1 MFIVTRNANPTHPD
15 DFSHWLRIC
24 KTLYFDNSLP
34 VTPEIDYLTYP
45 PGAAVWIYIVTKTIG
60 YSTGN
65 CYFAQVIVN
74 LAACCLFFGITAD
87 HSPKVKLVNRIMLG
101 LCAGAFFVFSNAIIG
116 RIYELSVDCVLGL
129 VALAAVLFILSM
141 RDNLTDYISLI
152 LLLVFLA
159 LIKIPGILFVIYA
172 AAFYL
177 IIKKRRKISR
187 FKTGIDIVLLAVVPV
202 MFIVFYSLR
211 NNLLYSDVG
220 MSEQAFSVQRFLSL
234 YYEKDPELIRSVIE
248 NVLLNSV
255 NIFGPGAA
263 RIIYIWASFT
273 GLLCLFIYD
282 KKVLKTSKSDSLL
295 LLYYSFICYWVFVLF
310 LILTY
315 VFSMQNYEAKD
326 LGSYFRYISTII
338 IMVCGIF
345 TYRLLDIL
353 INSTIKFSAA
363 VLFVYALAV
372 SVVGNHIMD
381 YSFMLKNDSFYYYID
396 LPWKCLSGTVEENCY
411 YTEDSYLIIW
421 DESIYE
427 NYFIPDFC
435 IVNLSETYLRSA
447 NVDILIT
454 DPDSD
459 ELEVD
464 YTIYDHV
471 VIVNNISH

>member
-1 MFIVTRNANPTHPD
+1 M
-15 DFSHWLRIC
+15 
-24 KTLYFDNSLP
+24 YFDNSLP

-129 VALAAVLFILSM
+129 VALAAVIFILSM

-177 IIKKRRKISR
+177 IIKKRKKISR

-220 MSEQAFSVQRFLSL
+220 MSEQAFSVERFLSL
-234 YYEKDPELIRSVIE
+234 YFEKDPELIRSVVESVMFNSIK
-248 NVLLNSV
+248 VL
-255 NIFGPGAA
+255 GPGTA
-263 RIIYIWASFT
+263 RIKYVWISFA
-273 GLLCLFIYD
+273 GLLCMFICE
-282 KKVLKTSKSDSLL
+282 KKISKNSKSDSLL
-295 LLYYSFICYWVFVLF
+295 LFNYSFVCYWVFVLF

-315 VFSMQNYEAKD
+315 IFSMQNYEAES
-326 LGSYFRYISTII
+326 LGSYYRYISTIT
-338 IMVCGIF
+338 IMICGIF

-353 INSTIKFSAA
+353 LKSANRFSTAF
-363 VLFVYALAV
+363 LFVFALSV

-381 YSFMLKNDSFYYYID
+381 YSFMLKNDSFYYYHDI
-396 LPWKCLSGTVEENCY
+396 PWKSLSEAVEENYY
-411 YTEDSYLIIW
+411 YTDDSYLIIW
-421 DESIYE
+421 DLSIYK
-427 NYFIPDFC
+427 NYSFPDFC
-435 IVNLSETYLRSA
+435 VVNLSETYLRSA
-447 NVDILIT
+447 NVDIVIT
-454 DPDSD
+454 DSDSD

-471 VIVNNISH
+471 VIVNNISN